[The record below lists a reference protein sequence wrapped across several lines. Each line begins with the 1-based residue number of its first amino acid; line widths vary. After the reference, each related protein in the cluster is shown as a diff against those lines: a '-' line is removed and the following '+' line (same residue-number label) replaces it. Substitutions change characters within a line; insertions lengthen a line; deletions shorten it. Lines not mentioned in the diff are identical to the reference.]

1 MVDARVWLPEP
12 PTVYTGLPGGIAV
25 DVYDGDSEPP
35 ASVSEVE
42 FYVPPYM
49 SGVHTL
55 EVLGRMPRLRVVQT
69 LTAGVENVKPYLP
82 EGVLLCNARGV
93 HDASTAE
100 LGVGLI
106 LAALRGFPDFVRSQD
121 RSEWR
126 LNDRR
131 QSLADKQ
138 VLIVGY
144 GSIGEALERRLLPF
158 ECSVVRVARSARPGA
173 DVHGVDEL
181 PELLPQAD
189 VVVMLLPN
197 TTETKGMVDAKFL
210 ASMRDGALFV
220 NIARGPIVDTDA
232 LVTELGRRR
241 ILAALDVTDPEPLPA
256 EHPLWTAPGV
266 FISPHVGGNT
276 SAFVPRGRRL
286 VAEQL
291 SRYVAGEPLVNI
303 VTGAY

>member
-12 PTVYTGLPGGIAV
+12 PTVYEGLPGGIAV

-35 ASVSEVE
+35 ASIAEVE

-49 SGVHTL
+49 SGAHTL
-55 EVLGRMPRLRVVQT
+55 ELLGRMPRLRVVQT

-82 EGVLLCNARGV
+82 DGVLLCNARGV

-121 RSEWR
+121 RGEWR
-126 LNDRR
+126 PNDRR
-131 QSLADKQ
+131 RSLADRQ

-158 ECSVVRVARSARPGA
+158 ECSVVRVARRARTEAG
-173 DVHGVDEL
+173 VHGVDEL
-181 PELLPQAD
+181 PALLPQAD

-210 ASMRDGALFV
+210 ASMKDGAVLV

-232 LVTELGRRR
+232 LVAELGKQR

-256 EHPLWTAPGV
+256 GHPLWTAPGV

-286 VAEQL
+286 VVEQL
-291 SRYVAGEPLVNI
+291 SRYVAGEPLTNI

>member
-1 MVDARVWLPEP
+1 MADVKVWLPEP
-12 PTVYTGLPGGIAV
+12 PAVYDGLPGGIGV
-25 DVYDGDSEPP
+25 DVYDGVQPP
-35 ASVSEVE
+35 PESIADVE
-42 FYVPPYM
+42 FYVTPYM
-49 SGVHTL
+49 AGVHTL
-55 EVLGRMPRLRVVQT
+55 EILGQMPSLRVVQT

-82 EGVLLCNARGV
+82 SGALLCNARGV

-106 LAALRGFPDFVRSQD
+106 LASLRGFPDFVREQARHHWQLD
-121 RSEWR
+121 
-126 LNDRR
+126 DRR

-158 ECSVVRVARSARPGA
+158 ECSVVRVARSARPG
-173 DVHGVDEL
+173 VHGVSEL

-210 ASMRDGALFV
+210 ASLKDGALFV

-232 LVTELGRRR
+232 LVAELAKGR
-241 ILAALDVTDPEPLPA
+241 IQAALDVTDPEPLPA
-256 EHPLWTAPGV
+256 GHPLWDAPGL

-276 SAFVPRGRRL
+276 SAFVPRGRKL
-286 VAEQL
+286 VVEQL
-291 SRYVAGEPLVNI
+291 NRYVAGEPLANV
-303 VTGAY
+303 VSGAY